1 MRMERF
7 SLPSWKSLAAVA
19 GAGVLTLALVAPVS
33 AQSAST
39 PQNDAV
45 TTAEDTAIDINVL
58 ANDTDPDGDT
68 LTVAAV
74 GVPSKGAATINSNGT
89 VKYTPQANF
98 HGTDSFT
105 YAVTDGALVSS
116 ATVTVTVTSVND
128 APVAAADT
136 VEVTKSTPKTIDV
149 RANDTDV
156 DGDTLT
162 LVSTSTPAHGS
173 AVIAAGKVTYT
184 PIEGYVGADAFT
196 YVISD
201 GTTTATGSVTI
212 TVKETAT
219 PVGTF
224 DAKVVTAC
232 NIVPAQPG
240 VSALC
245 GIYLSGKLPAWA
257 QYQVGKNILQL
268 SATTPKH
275 ADKVAE
281 ACAAATDEGVL
292 QLCTVYSTGGLPV
305 FVQER
310 IGKLIL
316 KIESSDSK
324 WDGFKE
330 HKHGDKDHKDYE
342 GLKDSKKSKDSGS
355 QSISDSKD
363 SKSYKSDDSKAGNK
377 GHRGYWGGFGHR
389 GHR

>member
-1 MRMERF
+1 MRMERL

-45 TTAEDTAIDINVL
+45 TTAEDTAVDINVL

-74 GVPSKGAATINSNGT
+74 GVPSKGTATINSNGT

-98 HGTDSFT
+98 FGTDTFT

-116 ATVTVTVTSVND
+116 ATVTVTVTAVND
-128 APVAAADT
+128 APVAANDT

-162 LVSTSTPAHGS
+162 VVSTSTPGHGT
-173 AVIAAGKVTYT
+173 AVIADGKVVYT
-184 PIEGYVGADAFT
+184 PIEGYLGTDAFT
-196 YVISD
+196 YIISD

-212 TVKETAT
+212 TVKEKTT
-219 PVGTF
+219 PAGTF
-224 DAKVVTAC
+224 DAKVIAAC
-232 NIVPAQPG
+232 NTVPAQPG
-240 VSALC
+240 MGTLC

-257 QYQVGKNILQL
+257 QYQVGKNILKL
-268 SATTPKH
+268 ADITPKH
-275 ADKVAE
+275 ADKVAA
-281 ACAAATDEGVL
+281 ACESATNEGVL
-292 QLCTVYSTGGLPV
+292 QLCTVYTSSTMPA

-316 KIESSDSK
+316 KITSHESK
-324 WDGFKE
+324 WERKDRDHEDRHEDRKDRKE
-330 HKHGDKDHKDYE
+330 RKDE
-342 GLKDSKKSKDSGS
+342 LKKESRYDRD
-355 QSISDSKD
+355 
-363 SKSYKSDDSKAGNK
+363 
-377 GHRGYWGGFGHR
+377 HRGDDHDHR
-389 GHR
+389 GDDEHEHDDD

>member
-1 MRMERF
+1 MERF
-7 SLPSWKSLAAVA
+7 SLPSWKSLAAVV

-33 AQSAST
+33 AQTAAT
-39 PQNDAV
+39 PQNDTA
-45 TTAEDTAIDINVL
+45 TTAEDTAIDIDVL

-74 GVPSKGAATINSNGT
+74 GVPTKGTATINSNGT

-116 ATVTVTVTSVND
+116 ATVTITVTAVND
-128 APVAAADT
+128 APVAVNDT
-136 VEVTKSTPKTIDV
+136 VEVTKSTPRIIDV

-173 AVIAAGKVTYT
+173 AVIAGGKVTYT
-184 PIEGYVGADAFT
+184 PIEGYLGADAFT
-196 YVISD
+196 YIISD

-212 TVKETAT
+212 TVKETTT
-219 PVGTF
+219 PAGTF
-224 DAKVVTAC
+224 DAKVVAAC
-232 NIVPAQPG
+232 NTVPAQPG

-257 QYQVGKNILQL
+257 QHQVGKNILKL
-268 SATTPKH
+268 AVTTPKD

-281 ACAAATDEGVL
+281 ACATATNAGVL
-292 QLCTVYSTGGLPV
+292 QLCTVYSGGGLPA

-316 KIESSDSK
+316 KIESDGSK
-324 WDGFKE
+324 SERKDRDREDRDDRKE
-330 HKHGDKDHKDYE
+330 QKE
-342 GLKDSKKSKDSGS
+342 ELKKESR
-355 QSISDSKD
+355 SISLSNA
-363 SKSYKSDDSKAGNK
+363 DDDDNDDDD
-377 GHRGYWGGFGHR
+377 HRGRDGERRDRDDDHDDD
-389 GHR
+389 